1 LELAISVLIAG
12 AIITFIAIPLFSSS
26 HKPAID
32 QPSALETILSQRDAA
47 YDALRDLDLDFQTG
61 KLSETDYTTLREKY
75 KSRAATILQ
84 QIDATQRQQSEAL
97 EKEIA
102 EMRAAKH
109 AQAIAAAQEPDD
121 IEKEIAKRRGKPTTS
136 NNPCQNCG
144 APLKPQDQF
153 CAKCGTHR

>member
-1 LELAISVLIAG
+1 MELVISVLIAG

-26 HKPAID
+26 RKLVID
-32 QPSALETILSQRDAA
+32 QPTALETLLSQRDAA

-61 KLSETDYTTLREKY
+61 KLSETDYNALREKY
-75 KSRAATILQ
+75 KSRAAIILQ
-84 QIDATQRQQSEAL
+84 QIDAAQRQQSETL

-109 AQAIAAAQEPDD
+109 AQAIATEPEPDD
-121 IEKEIAKRRGKPTTS
+121 LEKEIAKRRGKHLAS
-136 NNPCQNCG
+136 NNACQNCG